1 MTKLLTSILALLY
14 PQRCPGCQALA
25 EPEEGF
31 CAACR
36 KFLHPIAPPLC
47 WCCGVP
53 FTTSVGPDHLC
64 ARCLSRPPAFRQ
76 ARSWGRY
83 QSGDT
88 VPHPLSTA
96 IQQFKYQRDMSA
108 GKVLAGLGATH
119 FPWQGQMYDLIVPV
133 PLHFDRLR
141 WRGFNQSLILA
152 RAIGQAWHIETDPF
166 VLTRTRAT
174 IPQTQLSES
183 ERRENVRGAF
193 MVVTLQR
200 LAGKTILLV
209 DDVYTSGATAEECA
223 KTLRRGGAEAVDV
236 FTLARAVSH

>member
-1 MTKLLTSILALLY
+1 
-14 PQRCPGCQALA
+14 
-25 EPEEGF
+25 
-31 CAACR
+31 
-36 KFLHPIAPPLC
+36 
-47 WCCGVP
+47 
-53 FTTSVGPDHLC
+53 
-64 ARCLSRPPAFRQ
+64 
-76 ARSWGRY
+76 
-83 QSGDT
+83 

-152 RAIGQAWHIETDPF
+152 RAIGQAWHIETVPF